1 MADPIWTVISA
12 ETDLEALDCCCS
24 DASRRGG
31 WAVAAVTGRGV
42 PATLTHVG
50 VGSGGDQHQ
59 PHGHRR
65 RQRRQRPDV
74 GLPLAHHP

>member
-24 DASRRGG
+24 DATRRGG

-50 VGSGGDQHQ
+50 RVWW
-59 PHGHRR
+59 
-65 RQRRQRPDV
+65 
-74 GLPLAHHP
+74 